1 MPTAQEILA
10 SPDYQNAN
18 LATKQA
24 IFDKHIAS
32 SKDFAGANAATQAA
46 IKQRFGLE
54 SAAPA
59 ANEIPQGR
67 TGNLALDV
75 LKKGQEVKK
84 SAAESMLKGGASFAD
99 VTVGSILP
107 GIAAQITYP
116 VARAIGKTPEEAGQ
130 ITSRVSGALDKP
142 FGKAFGITQDP
153 AYQQEASRQI
163 TDFIGQNIGRGVDWI
178 SRQTGI
184 APQDVASYAATLA
197 PAAAKVAAPAV
208 RSGVNALAAKAGP
221 VIEEGA
227 NMLASASRQR
237 TMQAEAA
244 AAAKAAKQ
252 GATGAAGARS
262 MGAAETAQAQQR
274 QAVASGLRV
283 PVELTK
289 GQATRNRMEQAFE
302 RETAKQ
308 EVGAPLAQKFEQQNA
323 KLLQNFDEMLE
334 GTGAEKAGEWGLR
347 EVGKTVDQAL
357 KARVDQ
363 AKSEVSAAY
372 QAAQAAGETAQPV
385 PYQPVIDFINQQ
397 TPTVRQKLAPVL
409 EAVGERLRAED
420 PGGTG
425 MITVNQMEDVY
436 KFLGKT
442 MGSDAT
448 NIRYGTDLKNIIKD
462 TLDNSGG
469 DLYRRARVLHTN
481 FSNEFKNVGITK
493 QLLGTKPGTND
504 RSIALEDVWNKTIN
518 TGSLDDLT
526 SIARTLKKS
535 PEGQAAWR
543 ELQGQTVAQM
553 KEAVTKA
560 VNIDAAGNRTISP
573 AKLDGLVRNLDADG
587 KLDYIFGK
595 KGAQEI
601 RNLRDVAL
609 DVYTAPAGTVN
620 FSNTS
625 SALIRALDQIEKKA
639 GMVPVAG
646 GAAKMAVGALK
657 KNLEENA
664 LAKKV
669 QEAVNFNALNQP

>member
-54 SAAPA
+54 AAAPA

-67 TGNLALDV
+67 SGNLAFDV
-75 LKKGQEVKK
+75 AKKAQEVKRGVG
-84 SAAESMLKGGASFAD
+84 ESLLKGGASLAD

-107 GIAAQITYP
+107 GLAAQITYP
-116 VARAIGKTPEEAGQ
+116 VARAIGKTPEQAGQ
-130 ITSRVSGALDKP
+130 ITSQVSGALDKP

-163 TDFIGQNIGRGVDWI
+163 TDFIGQNIGKGVDWI

-197 PAAAKVAAPAV
+197 PAAAKVMAPAV
-208 RSGVNALAAKAGP
+208 KSGVNALAAKVGP
-221 VIEEGA
+221 VVEEGS
-227 NMLASASRQR
+227 NMLAAAARQR
-237 TMQAEAA
+237 AMQAEAA
-244 AAAKAAKQ
+244 AAAKAAQ
-252 GATGAAGARS
+252 SGAGAAGARS

-323 KLLQNFDEMLE
+323 KMLQNFDEMLE

-347 EVGKTVDQAL
+347 EVGKTVDSAL
-357 KARVDQ
+357 KARVAE
-363 AKSEVSAAY
+363 AKGKVSEAY

-385 PYQPVIDFINQQ
+385 PYQPVVDFINQQ
-397 TPTVRQKLAPVL
+397 TPTVRQKLAPIL
-409 EAVGERLRAED
+409 QAVNERLRAED
-420 PGGTG
+420 AGGTG
-425 MITVNQMEDVY
+425 AITINQMEDVY
-436 KFLGKT
+436 KFIGKT

-448 NIRYGTDLKNIIKD
+448 NIKYGTDLKNIIKN

-469 DLYRRARVLHTN
+469 DLYRQARQLHAN
-481 FSNEFKNVGITK
+481 YSREFKDVGITK
-493 QLLGTKPGTND
+493 QLLSTKPGTKD

-543 ELQGQTVAQM
+543 ELQGQTIAQM

-657 KNLEENA
+657 RNLEENA

-669 QEAVNFNALNQP
+669 QEAVNFNSLNQP

>member
-1 MPTAQEILA
+1 MAEMSIDQQRALA
-10 SPDYQNAN
+10 M
-18 LATKQA
+18 
-24 IFDKHIAS
+24 AS
-32 SKDFAGANAATQAA
+32 ARLRLQQQGGADN
-46 IKQRFGLE
+46 
-54 SAAPA
+54 
-59 ANEIPQGR
+59 NEIPQGR
-67 TGNLALDV
+67 KAGLAFDV
-75 LKKGQEVKK
+75 LKKAQDVKS
-84 SAAESMLKGGASFAD
+84 SAAESMLKGGASLAD
-99 VTVGSILP
+99 VTVGSIIP

-142 FGKAFGITQDP
+142 FGKALGITQDP

-163 TDFIGQNIGRGVDWI
+163 TDFIGQNIGKGVDWI

-197 PAAAKVAAPAV
+197 PAAAKVVAPAV
-208 RSGVNALAAKAGP
+208 KSGVNALAAKVGP
-221 VIEEGA
+221 VVEEGS
-227 NMLASASRQR
+227 NMLAAAARQR
-237 TMQAEAA
+237 AMQAEAA
-244 AAAKAAKQ
+244 AAAKAAQ
-252 GATGAAGARS
+252 SGANAAGARS
-262 MGAAETAQAQQR
+262 MGAAETQMAQQR

-289 GQATRNRMEQAFE
+289 GMATKDRQQLAFE
-302 RETAKQ
+302 KEVAKQ
-308 EVGAPLAQKFEQQNA
+308 EVGAPLAKQAEQANA
-323 KLLQNFDEMLE
+323 ALLQNFDEMLE

-347 EVGKTVDQAL
+347 EVGKSVDIAL
-357 KARVDQ
+357 KARVKE
-363 AKSEVSAAY
+363 AKDRVSAAY

-385 PYQPVIDFINQQ
+385 PYQPVTDFINQQ

-409 EAVGERLRAED
+409 QAVEERLRAED
-420 PGGTG
+420 PSGTG

-469 DLYRRARVLHTN
+469 DLYRQARTLHAN
-481 FSNEFKNVGITK
+481 YSREFKDVGITK
-493 QLLGTKPGTND
+493 QLLSTKPGTKD

-543 ELQGQTVAQM
+543 ELQGQTIAQM

-560 VNIDAAGNRTISP
+560 VNIDAQGNRTISP

-601 RNLRDVAL
+601 RNVRDVVL
-609 DVYTAPAGTVN
+609 DVHTAPSGTIN

-625 SALIRALDQIEKKA
+625 SALIRALDQIEKRA

-657 KNLEENA
+657 GHLEQNA

-669 QEAVNFNALNQP
+669 QESVNFNALNQP

>member
-32 SKDFAGANAATQAA
+32 SKDFAGANAATQVA

-67 TGNLALDV
+67 SGGLVFDV

-84 SAAESMLKGGASFAD
+84 SAAESMLKGGASLAD

-142 FGKAFGITQDP
+142 FGKAFGITQDA
-153 AYQQEASRQI
+153 AYQQEASRQL
-163 TDFIGQNIGRGVDWI
+163 TDFIGANIGKGVNWI
-178 SRQTGI
+178 AEKTGLP
-184 APQDVASYAATLA
+184 PQDVASYAASLA
-197 PAAAKVAAPAV
+197 PAAVKAVTPAV
-208 RSGVNALAAKAGP
+208 KSAASAVQTGANALASRTAP
-221 VIEEGA
+221 VVQEGM
-227 NMLASASRQR
+227 NMLAAANRQR
-237 TMQAEAA
+237 AAQAQAV
-244 AAAKAAKQ
+244 
-252 GATGAAGARS
+252 TSTSAAGARS
-262 MGAAETAQAQQR
+262 MGAAETQMAQQR

-323 KLLQNFDEMLE
+323 KMLQNFDEMLE

-347 EVGKTVDQAL
+347 EVGKTVDAAL
-357 KARVDQ
+357 KARMEE
-363 AKSEVSAAY
+363 AKSKVSAAY
-372 QAAQAAGETAQPV
+372 NAAKAAGETAQPV

-397 TPTVRQKLAPVL
+397 TPTVRQKLAPIL
-409 EAVGERLRAED
+409 QAAEERLKAED
-420 PGGTG
+420 PAGTG

-469 DLYRRARVLHTN
+469 DLYRQARTLHTN
-481 FSNEFKNVGITK
+481 FSREFKDVGITK
-493 QLLGTKPGTND
+493 QLLSTKPGTND
-504 RSIALEDVWNKTIN
+504 RSIALEDIWNKTIN
-518 TGSLDDLT
+518 AGSLDDLT

-543 ELQGQTVAQM
+543 ELQGQTIAQM

-560 VNIDAAGNRTISP
+560 VNIDAAGNRTVSP

-664 LAKKV
+664 LAKRV
-669 QEAVNFNALNQP
+669 QESVNFNALNQP

>member
-535 PEGQAAWR
+535 PEGQSAWR

>member
-1 MPTAQEILA
+1 M
-10 SPDYQNAN
+10 
-18 LATKQA
+18 
-24 IFDKHIAS
+24 
-32 SKDFAGANAATQAA
+32 
-46 IKQRFGLE
+46 
-54 SAAPA
+54 
-59 ANEIPQGR
+59 
-67 TGNLALDV
+67 
-75 LKKGQEVKK
+75 
-84 SAAESMLKGGASFAD
+84 
-99 VTVGSILP
+99 
-107 GIAAQITYP
+107 
-116 VARAIGKTPEEAGQ
+116 
-130 ITSRVSGALDKP
+130 
-142 FGKAFGITQDP
+142 
-153 AYQQEASRQI
+153 
-163 TDFIGQNIGRGVDWI
+163 
-178 SRQTGI
+178 
-184 APQDVASYAATLA
+184 
-197 PAAAKVAAPAV
+197 
-208 RSGVNALAAKAGP
+208 
-221 VIEEGA
+221 
-227 NMLASASRQR
+227 
-237 TMQAEAA
+237 
-244 AAAKAAKQ
+244 
-252 GATGAAGARS
+252 
-262 MGAAETAQAQQR
+262 AQQR

-289 GQATRNRMEQAFE
+289 GQATRNRGEVAFE

-357 KARVDQ
+357 KARVNQ

-481 FSNEFKNVGITK
+481 FSNEFKNAGITK
-493 QLLGTKPGTND
+493 QLLSTKPGTND
-504 RSIALEDVWNKTIN
+504 RTVALEDVWNKTIN
-518 TGSLDDLT
+518 SGSFDDLT

-543 ELQGQTVAQM
+543 ELQGQTIAQM

-560 VNIDAAGNRTISP
+560 VNIDAQGNRTISP

-601 RNLRDVAL
+601 RNVRDVVL
-609 DVYTAPAGTVN
+609 DVHTAPSGTIN

-625 SALIRALDQIEKKA
+625 SALIRALDQIEKRA

-657 KNLEENA
+657 GHLEQNA
-664 LAKKV
+664 LA
-669 QEAVNFNALNQP
+669 

>member
-1 MPTAQEILA
+1 MAEMSIDQQQALA
-10 SPDYQNAN
+10 M
-18 LATKQA
+18 
-24 IFDKHIAS
+24 AS
-32 SKDFAGANAATQAA
+32 ARLRLQQQGGADN
-46 IKQRFGLE
+46 
-54 SAAPA
+54 
-59 ANEIPQGR
+59 NEIPQGR
-67 TGNLALDV
+67 PGGAAFDV
-75 LKKGQEVKK
+75 LKKGQEIKK
-84 SAAESMLKGGASFAD
+84 SAAESMLKGGASLAD

-130 ITSRVSGALDKP
+130 VTARVSGALDKP

-163 TDFIGQNIGRGVDWI
+163 ADFIGQNISKGIDWI

-197 PAAAKVAAPAV
+197 PAAAKAAAPVV

-227 NMLASASRQR
+227 NMLTSAARQR
-237 TMQAEAA
+237 GMQADAA
-244 AAAKAAKQ
+244 AAAQK

-347 EVGKTVDQAL
+347 EVGKTVDKAL
-357 KARVDQ
+357 KARVDE
-363 AKSEVSAAY
+363 AKGKVSSAY

-409 EAVGERLRAED
+409 QAAEERLRAED

-425 MITVNQMEDVY
+425 MITINQMEDVY

-448 NIRYGTDLKNIIKD
+448 NIKYGTDLKNIIKD
-462 TLDNSGG
+462 ALDNSGG
-469 DLYRRARVLHTN
+469 DLYRQARQLHTN
-481 FSNEFKNVGITK
+481 YAREFKDVGITK
-493 QLLGTKPGTND
+493 QLLGTKPGTKD

-553 KEAVTKA
+553 KDAVTKA
-560 VNIDAAGNRTISP
+560 VNIDAQGNRTISP

-595 KGAQEI
+595 KGAQEM

-625 SALIRALDQIEKKA
+625 SALIRALDQIEKKSA
-639 GMVPVAG
+639 VVPVAG
-646 GAAKMAVGALK
+646 PAAKFAVGALK

-664 LAKKV
+664 LAKRV
-669 QEAVNFNALNQP
+669 QESVNFNALNQ

>member
-1 MPTAQEILA
+1 MAEMSIDQQRALA
-10 SPDYQNAN
+10 M
-18 LATKQA
+18 
-24 IFDKHIAS
+24 AS
-32 SKDFAGANAATQAA
+32 ARLRLQQQGGADN
-46 IKQRFGLE
+46 
-54 SAAPA
+54 
-59 ANEIPQGR
+59 NEISQGR
-67 TGNLALDV
+67 KAGLAFDV
-75 LKKGQEVKK
+75 LKKAQDVKS
-84 SAAESMLKGGASFAD
+84 SAAESMLKGGASLAD
-99 VTVGSILP
+99 VTVGSIIP

-163 TDFIGQNIGRGVDWI
+163 TDFIDQNIGRGVDWI

-252 GATGAAGARS
+252 GVTGAAGARS
-262 MGAAETAQAQQR
+262 MGAAEAAQAQQR

-357 KARVDQ
+357 KARVDR

-493 QLLGTKPGTND
+493 QLLSTKPGTND
-504 RSIALEDVWNKTIN
+504 RTVALEDVWNKTIN
-518 TGSLDDLT
+518 SGSFDDLT
-526 SIARTLKKS
+526 AIARTLKKS
-535 PEGQAAWR
+535 PEGQRAWR

-595 KGAQEI
+595 QGAQEI

-609 DVYTAPAGTVN
+609 DVYTSPSGTVN

-646 GAAKMAVGALK
+646 GAAKVAVGALK

-664 LAKKV
+664 LAKRV
-669 QEAVNFNALNQP
+669 QESVNFNALNQP

>member
-32 SKDFAGANAATQAA
+32 SQDFTGANAATQAA

-54 SAAPA
+54 SVASTG
-59 ANEIPQGR
+59 NEIPQGR
-67 TGNLALDV
+67 KAGLAFDV
-75 LKKGQEVKK
+75 LKKAQEVKS
-84 SAAESMLKGGASFAD
+84 SAAESMLKGGASLAD

-116 VARAIGKTPEEAGQ
+116 VARAIGKTPEQAGQ
-130 ITSRVSGALDKP
+130 ITSQVSGALDKP

-163 TDFIGQNIGRGVDWI
+163 TDFIGQNIGKGINWI
-178 SRQTGI
+178 AEKTGL
-184 APQDVASYAATLA
+184 APQDVASYAATLT
-197 PAAAKVAAPAV
+197 PAAAKVVAPV
-208 RSGVNALAAKAGP
+208 VKSGVNALAAKAGP
-221 VIEEGA
+221 MIEEGT
-227 NMLASASRQR
+227 NMLAQANRQR
-237 TMQAEAA
+237 AAQAASQAA
-244 AAAKAAKQ
+244 P
-252 GATGAAGARS
+252 TSTAAGARS
-262 MGAAETAQAQQR
+262 MGAAETQMAQQR
-274 QAVASGLRV
+274 QAVAGGLRV

-289 GQATRNRMEQAFE
+289 GQATRNRGEVAFE

-308 EVGAPLAQKFEQQNA
+308 DVGAPLAQKFEQQNA

-347 EVGKTVDQAL
+347 EVGKTVDKAL
-357 KARVDQ
+357 KARVED
-363 AKSEVSAAY
+363 AKNKVSAAY
-372 QAAQAAGETAQPV
+372 NAAKAAGETAQPV

-397 TPTVRQKLAPVL
+397 TPTVRQKLAPIL
-409 EAVGERLRAED
+409 QAAEERLKAED
-420 PGGTG
+420 PAGTG
-425 MITVNQMEDVY
+425 MISINQMEDVY

-442 MGSDAT
+442 MGSDST
-448 NIRYGTDLKNIIKD
+448 NIKYGTDLKNIIKD

-469 DLYRRARVLHTN
+469 DLYRQARTLHTN

-493 QLLGTKPGTND
+493 QLLSTKPGTND
-504 RSIALEDVWNKTIN
+504 RTIALEDVWNKTIN

-526 SIARTLKKS
+526 AIARTLKKS

-543 ELQGQTVAQM
+543 ELQGQTIAQM
-553 KEAVTKA
+553 KDSVTKA

-609 DVYTAPAGTVN
+609 DVYTSPAGTVN

-639 GMVPVAG
+639 AVIPVAG
-646 GAAKMAVGALK
+646 SAAKVAVGALK

-664 LAKKV
+664 LAKRV
-669 QEAVNFNALNQP
+669 QESVNFNALNQP

>member
-10 SPDYQNAN
+10 SPDYQSAN

-32 SKDFAGANAATQAA
+32 SKDFTSANAATQAA

-54 SAAPA
+54 SAASSG
-59 ANEIPQGR
+59 NEIPQGR
-67 TGNLALDV
+67 KAGLAFDV
-75 LKKGQEVKK
+75 LKKAQDVKS
-84 SAAESMLKGGASFAD
+84 SAAESMLKGGASLAD
-99 VTVGSILP
+99 VTVGSIIP

-197 PAAAKVAAPAV
+197 PAAAKVVAPAV
-208 RSGVNALAAKAGP
+208 KSGVNALAAKVGP
-221 VIEEGA
+221 VVEEGS
-227 NMLASASRQR
+227 NMLAAAARQR
-237 TMQAEAA
+237 AMQAEAT
-244 AAAKAAKQ
+244 AAAKAAQ
-252 GATGAAGARS
+252 SGANAAGARS
-262 MGAAETAQAQQR
+262 MGAAEVAQAQQR

-289 GQATRNRMEQAFE
+289 GQATRNRGEVAFE

-357 KARVDQ
+357 KARVNQ

-493 QLLGTKPGTND
+493 QLLSTKPGTND
-504 RSIALEDVWNKTIN
+504 RTVALEDVWNKTIN
-518 TGSLDDLT
+518 SGSFDDLT
-526 SIARTLKKS
+526 AIARTLKKS
-535 PEGQAAWR
+535 PEGQRAWR

-595 KGAQEI
+595 QGAQEI

-609 DVYTAPAGTVN
+609 DVYTTPSGTVN

-625 SALIRALDQIEKKA
+625 SALIRALDQIEKRA

-657 KNLEENA
+657 GHLEQNA
-664 LAKKV
+664 LAKRV
-669 QEAVNFNALNQP
+669 QESVNFNALNQP